1 MLRAFAL
8 VAAVLAL
15 AGCQNPPEASPAE
28 PAAAK
33 PATPAPTEPAPAGG
47 EVKPGMDMAA
57 VQRAKGRPK
66 DAKHLHGPNGEEVD
80 VWVYS
85 DGEVRFVNGVVA
97 K

>member
-57 VQRAKGRPK
+57 VQRA
-66 DAKHLHGPNGEEVD
+66 